1 MVRVRVRVR
10 VRVAVVCL
18 PTYNVRTCES
28 SATARD
34 RGGIHGMALK
44 NASPELQADR
54 EVMLAAVQLYVGWAL
69 DRVLRFAPPELR
81 ADREV
86 VLAAVQQDGRALEHA
101 PPELR
106 ADREVVLAAV
116 QQDGR
121 ALEFASPELRADR
134 EVVLAAEALGRPIL
148 VRGER
153 GPRCAF
159 GLSSA

>member
-1 MVRVRVRVR
+1 
-10 VRVAVVCL
+10 
-18 PTYNVRTCES
+18 
-28 SATARD
+28 
-34 RGGIHGMALK
+34 
-44 NASPELQADR
+44 
-54 EVMLAAVQLYVGWAL
+54 
-69 DRVLRFAPPELR
+69 
-81 ADREV
+81 
-86 VLAAVQQDGRALEHA
+86 
-101 PPELR
+101 
-106 ADREVVLAAV
+106 V

>member
-1 MVRVRVRVR
+1 
-10 VRVAVVCL
+10 
-18 PTYNVRTCES
+18 
-28 SATARD
+28 
-34 RGGIHGMALK
+34 MALK

-54 EVMLAAVQLYVGWAL
+54 EV
-69 DRVLRFAPPELR
+69 
-81 ADREV
+81 
-86 VLAAVQQDGRALEHA
+86 VLAAVRQNGWVLCYAST
-101 PPELR
+101 ELR